1 MPKTNKERLQDN
13 NAELQDIKTGIDN
26 LPDYQDIEPI
36 YVTTEYT
43 MIPVEPLGSNYT
55 GINNVITFDNYML
68 CNWSYSN
75 YLTTSMHLY
84 KLEDGVYKH
93 IKDTTFSGS
102 DLSGQKSQLTLIDKR
117 GNIVYFGTGRGNNS
131 RRLLSI

>member
-1 MPKTNKERLQDN
+1 MSDQSRLQAN
-13 NAELQDIKTGIDN
+13 NDKIDEIKTLVNN

-43 MIPVEPLGSNYT
+43 MIPVESLGSNYT

-131 RRLLSI
+131 RRLLFI